1 MATFTLQP
9 NVTDTPAPDLSTT
22 PEPDI
27 VVIAAGATGAEN
39 DFIQNFSTADKID
52 VSAYGLT
59 AAQVQTLIDN
69 SQSLPGAVRIVGQ
82 NFSTLTLVGITKAQ
96 LTSANFIIS
105 GQPSDTVAPT
115 APRPLN
121 AEVFVVSRDATNPT
135 NGVIG
140 SVQATDNVGVTG
152 YELVSPPANFSID
165 SVTGAISVTNASALG
180 TSPITLQV
188 RARDA
193 AGNFSTAG
201 SVTVFTSLQDA
212 VNSNLV
218 LADGVD
224 NSFIDPVSGSTGLGA
239 IKVAEGNYQPVAL
252 YEKPNAGP
260 IRLIGPN
267 AGTAGFGT
275 TRQAEARILGAGIF
289 FVGGIQDGA
298 FVDGFEVNGGRV
310 QLYDANPNPGSARNN
325 LAFRNNIFRGNASSD
340 PTIQIETAPGGPI
353 SNNIVIN
360 SNWFDGIGPRA
371 AFQAVPQAILV
382 NNVSGVS
389 ITNNRINDYGPGA
402 QGFGILNEYGNQGI
416 AQSGNTF
423 LNIGIADVSL
433 S

>member
-1 MATFTLQP
+1 MATFTLRP
-9 NVTDTPAPDLSTT
+9 NQIDTPDLSTT
-22 PEPDI
+22 AEPDI
-27 VVIAAGATGAEN
+27 VVVPAGSTGAES
-39 DFIQNFSTADKID
+39 DTILNFSTADRID
-52 VSAYGLT
+52 ISAYGFT
-59 AAQVQTLIDN
+59 TAQVEQLIAS
-69 SQSLPGAVRIVGQ
+69 SQSAGGGVRLVGA
-82 NFSTLTLVGITKAQ
+82 NFSTLTLSGIAKSQ
-96 LTSANFIIS
+96 LRVENFITS
-105 GQPSDTVAPT
+105 SQPTDSIAPT

-165 SVTGAISVTNASALG
+165 SVTGAISVTNASTLG
-180 TSPITLQV
+180 TTPITLQV

-193 AGNFSTAG
+193 AGNLSTPG

-224 NSFIDPVSGSTGLGA
+224 NSFADPVTGSTGLGA

-267 AGTAGFGT
+267 AGTAGVG
-275 TRQAEARILGAGIF
+275 TRQAEARIQGTGIF
-289 FVGGIQDGA
+289 LVGGIQDGA
-298 FVDGFEVNGGRV
+298 VVDGFEVNGGRV

-325 LAFRNNIFRGNASSD
+325 LAFRNNIFRGNSSSD
-340 PTIQIETAPGGPI
+340 PTIQIETARGGPI

-360 SNWFDGIGPRA
+360 SNWFDGIGPRP
-371 AFQAVPQAILV
+371 AFQAIPQAIRV

-402 QGFGILNEYGNQGI
+402 QGFGILNQYGNQGI

-423 LNIGIADVSL
+423 TNIGIADVSL